1 MSRPFLLAQLTDPH
15 IGAHWDGPVSPAA
28 ALARAVDA
36 LRTSPDPPDAV
47 VVTGDLANRGK
58 RKQYAAVREQLER
71 LGVPSIVLPG
81 NHDDR
86 AKMREAFELPGHGA
100 DPIHGV
106 ADLGP
111 LRLLTLDTTIP
122 GQAGG
127 ALAET
132 ELQWL
137 DRSLRDQ
144 PARPTI
150 VAMHHPPVLTGVPAW
165 DATAIGPVE
174 RRVLDRVLSRHPQA
188 LAVVAGHL
196 HRTLVSTIA
205 GRPAVVVPSTYMQSK
220 LDWSSTDFVLV
231 PEPPAFGLHALLD
244 RQLVSHV
251 QPIG

>member
-71 LGVPSIVLPG
+71 LGVPSVVLAG

-86 AKMREAFELPGHGA
+86 AKMREAFELPGDRD
-100 DPIHGV
+100 DPIHSV
-106 ADLGP
+106 TDLGP
-111 LRLLTLDTTIP
+111 LRLVALDTMIP
-122 GQAGG
+122 GKAGG
-127 ALAET
+127 ALRET

-137 DRSLRDQ
+137 ERSLDDE
-144 PARPTI
+144 PERPTV
-150 VAMHHPPVLTGVPAW
+150 VALHHPPVVTGVPPW
-165 DATAIGPVE
+165 DATVIGPVE
-174 RRVLDRVLSRHPQA
+174 RRALDRVVSRHPQVLA
-188 LAVVAGHL
+188 LIAGHL
-196 HRTLVSTIA
+196 HRTLISSFA
-205 GRPAVVVPSTYMQSK
+205 GRPSLVVPSTYMQAE
-220 LDWSSTDFVLV
+220 LDWSCEDFVLV
-231 PEPPAFGLHALLD
+231 PEPPAFGLHTLLD
-244 RQLVSHV
+244 GQLVSHV